1 MLKASGAAGIS
12 YITHLFNLIIRE
24 RKIPSDWDKS
34 VILNLFK
41 GKGDATDR
49 GNYRGLKLL
58 EHSMKLFEQ
67 VIEQYV
73 RNVVNIDGM
82 QFGFMP
88 GKGTME
94 AIFIIRQIQ
103 EKALFKCKTLYLT
116 FVDLEKAF
124 DRVPRK
130 VVKWA
135 LRKVR
140 VDEWLIEVIMAMY
153 SHCRSAV
160 SVNGTTGDAFDV
172 EVGVN

>member
-1 MLKASGAAGIS
+1 MKAKSPLTVIRAWFWTFLK
-12 YITHLFNLIIRE
+12 
-24 RKIPSDWDKS
+24 
-34 VILNLFK
+34 FK

-49 GNYRGLKLL
+49 GNYRGLKLF

-67 VIEQYV
+67 VIEQQV
-73 RNVVNIDGM
+73 RNVVNKDEK

-94 AIFIIRQIQ
+94 AIFIIHQVQ

-140 VDEWLIEVIMAMY
+140 VD
-153 SHCRSAV
+153 
-160 SVNGTTGDAFDV
+160 
-172 EVGVN
+172 